1 MTKPITEAQLRSA
14 SQRAVAS
21 GHARAAILFGS
32 RARGTA
38 APESDWDVCLIT
50 DEDGRSERERD
61 TAIETQDA
69 FWEDGRIER
78 VWVPLS
84 QFEAGVHANS
94 LNEAISRE
102 GKVLAGDGTMAKRAT
117 VLPFDADML
126 HNNLN
131 RSAEQLGEAISAARR
146 HARETAERPAHQ
158 ANVTMSLRT
167 IGAVEAVGRAL
178 CALTHTA
185 HTAGHNVGTSGRQ
198 IRERAAEPDAPLD
211 SALMEQIG
219 TRLEAM
225 NGDSRK
231 LRGAEYGRRAESH
244 EQATERLVRAL
255 DTDALI
261 RRGLIEGKGAWAKLK
276 DHPRRKELK
285 AVLESDTAARATTNA
300 REWNLEAVEL
310 RSNSL
315 THAVAEWVRTCQEI
329 KIALMQRGHGKT
341 HDGG

>member
-1 MTKPITEAQLRSA
+1 MTKPITEARLRNA
-14 SQRAVAS
+14 SQRAVAG

-50 DEDGRSERERD
+50 DEDGRSAQERD

-102 GKVLAGDGTMAKRAT
+102 GKVLAGDATMAKRAR
-117 VLPFDADML
+117 VLPFDAEMLRKDMG
-126 HNNLN
+126 
-131 RSAEQLGEAISAARR
+131 RSAQQLGEAINAARS
-146 HARETAERPAHQ
+146 HARETDEEEALQ
-158 ANVTMSLRT
+158 TSMTMSLRA
-167 IGAVEAVGRAL
+167 IGAVEALGRAL

-185 HTAGHNVGTSGRQ
+185 HTGAHDVGTNGRQ
-198 IRERAAEPDAPLD
+198 IRERAAEPEAPLD

-231 LRGAEYGRRAESH
+231 LRGAEYGHPAENH
-244 EQATERLVRAL
+244 EQATERLVLAL

-261 RRGLIEGKGAWAKLK
+261 RRGLVEGKGAWAKLK
-276 DHPRRKELK
+276 DHPRREELK
-285 AVLESDTAARATTNA
+285 ANLERNTAARANRNA
-300 REWNLEAVEL
+300 RDWILESVKLPSNTLSNAV
-310 RSNSL
+310 
-315 THAVAEWVRTCQEI
+315 VEWVRTCQDI
-329 KIALMQRGHGKT
+329 RIARKR
-341 HDGG
+341 